1 MQNQFINTKHKTL
14 YNQSKTLGNTMNFRH
29 MQLFLKV
36 AKLQSFTKAANE
48 LKIPQPSLSQSI
60 FALENE
66 LKTTLFNRSTN
77 PISLTEAGK
86 IYLKKANLINE
97 MLGELNTEISA
108 LNHAK
113 TGKIRIAFSQNGYNM
128 IPNLLP
134 QFCKRFSD
142 ADIRI
147 SQIFSTLK
155 IKQMIYDDEIDLGM
169 LVLPIDIKQLK
180 YEIIKTSKVFLAL
193 PSLHELSLKYK
204 NKDLP
209 IISIQDL
216 KDEKFILPKS
226 TQRSRLDIDLFFKNH
241 EFSPNILC
249 ETETF
254 DIANSI
260 VASGVGATFTICE
273 LIKDDKKDKIKLF
286 DINNTELTRTLIVAY
301 KKDKKLSHLEFE
313 FIKMAKE
320 LGA

>member
-1 MQNQFINTKHKTL
+1 
-14 YNQSKTLGNTMNFRH
+14 MNFRH

-77 PISLTEAGK
+77 PISLTEAGE
-86 IYLKKANLINE
+86 IYLKKANLIKD
-97 MLGELNTEISA
+97 MIAELDTEISA
-108 LNHAK
+108 LNNAK
-113 TGKIRIAFSQNGYNM
+113 TGKIRIAFLQNGYNM

-142 ADIRI
+142 ADIKI

-169 LVLPIDIKQLK
+169 LVLPLDIKYLK
-180 YEIIKTSKVFLAL
+180 YEIIKSSNVFLAL

-204 NKDLP
+204 NKELP
-209 IISIQDL
+209 EISIKEL
-216 KDEKFILPKS
+216 KNEKFILPKS
-226 TQRSRLDIDLFFKNH
+226 SQRSRLDIDLMFKNN
-241 EFSPNILC
+241 EFIPKILC

-260 VASGVGATFTICE
+260 VASGVGATFTISE

-286 DINNTELTRTLIVAY
+286 NIKDNNLIKTLVIAY
-301 KKDKKLSHLEFE
+301 KKDKKLSHLELE

>member
-1 MQNQFINTKHKTL
+1 
-14 YNQSKTLGNTMNFRH
+14 MNFRH

-36 AKLQSFTKAANE
+36 AQLQSFTKAANE

-66 LKTTLFNRSTN
+66 LKTTLFNRNTN
-77 PISLTEAGK
+77 PITLTKAGE
-86 IYLKKANLINE
+86 IYLKKANLIKD
-97 MLGELNTEISA
+97 MVAELDNEISA
-108 LNHAK
+108 LNRAK

-134 QFCKRFSD
+134 TFCKRFND
-142 ADIRI
+142 ADIKI

-155 IKQMIYDDEIDLGM
+155 IKQMIENDEIDLGM
-169 LVLPIDIKQLK
+169 LILPIDIKQLK
-180 YEIIKTSKVFLAL
+180 YEAIKTSNVFLAL
-193 PSLHELSLKYK
+193 PSIHELSLKFK
-204 NKDLP
+204 NKKLP
-209 IISIQDL
+209 TISIQEL
-216 KDEKFILPKS
+216 KNEKFILPKS
-226 TQRSRLDIDLFFKNH
+226 TQRSRLDIDMVFKKQG
-241 EFSPNILC
+241 FTPKILC

-260 VASGVGATFTICE
+260 VASGVGATFTISE
-273 LIKDDKKDKIKLF
+273 LIKDDKKDKIQLF
-286 DINNTELTRTLIVAY
+286 NICDAELVRTLIIAY
-301 KKDKKLSHLEFE
+301 KKDKKLSNLEIE

>member
-1 MQNQFINTKHKTL
+1 
-14 YNQSKTLGNTMNFRH
+14 MNFRH

-36 AKLQSFTKAANE
+36 AQLQSFTKAANE

-77 PISLTEAGK
+77 PITLTEAGE
-86 IYLKKANLINE
+86 IYLKKANLIKD
-97 MLGELNTEISA
+97 MVSELDAEISA
-108 LNHAK
+108 LNKAK

-142 ADIRI
+142 ADIKI
-147 SQIFSTLK
+147 LQIFSTLK

-169 LVLPIDIKQLK
+169 LILPIDTNYLK
-180 YEIIKTSKVFLAL
+180 YEVIKSSNTFLAL
-193 PSLHELSLKYK
+193 PALHELSLKFK
-204 NKDLP
+204 NKELP
-209 IISIQDL
+209 TIAISEL
-216 KDEKFILPKS
+216 KGEKFILPRS
-226 TQRSRLDIDLFFKNH
+226 TQRSRLDIDLMFKKSG
-241 EFSPNILC
+241 FVPKILC

-260 VASGVGATFTICE
+260 VASGVGATFTISE
-273 LIKDDKKDKIKLF
+273 LIKEDKKDKIKLF
-286 DINNTELTRTLIVAY
+286 NIKDSKLDKTLAIVY
-301 KKDKKLSHLEFE
+301 KKDKKLSNLEIE

>member
-1 MQNQFINTKHKTL
+1 
-14 YNQSKTLGNTMNFRH
+14 MNFRH

-77 PISLTEAGK
+77 PITLTEFGE
-86 IYLKKANLINE
+86 IYLKKANLIND
-97 MLGELNTEISA
+97 MIAELDTEISA
-108 LNHAK
+108 LNRAK
-113 TGKIRIAFSQNGYNM
+113 SGKIRIAFSQNGYNM
-128 IPNLLP
+128 LPSLLP
-134 QFCKRFSD
+134 KFCKHFSG
-142 ADIRI
+142 ADIKI

-155 IKQMIYDDEIDLGM
+155 IKQMLYDDEIDLGM
-169 LVLPIDIKQLK
+169 LILPIDTKRLK
-180 YEIIKTSKVFLAL
+180 YEVIKSSDTFLAL
-193 PSLHELSLKYK
+193 SFMHELSLKFK
-204 NKDLP
+204 GKELP
-209 IISIQDL
+209 KISISEL
-216 KDEKFILPKS
+216 KDERFILPKS
-226 TQRSRLDIDLFFKNH
+226 TQRSGLGIDLMFKKAG
-241 EFSPNILC
+241 FVPKILC

-254 DIANSI
+254 DIANQI
-260 VASGVGATFTICE
+260 VASGVGATFTISE

-286 DINNTELTRTLIVAY
+286 DLGDSGLTKTLVIAY
-301 KKDKKLSHLEFE
+301 KKDKKLSNLEIE

>member
-1 MQNQFINTKHKTL
+1 
-14 YNQSKTLGNTMNFRH
+14 MNFRH

-36 AKLQSFTKAANE
+36 AQLQSFTKAANE

-77 PISLTEAGK
+77 PITLTEAGE
-86 IYLKKANLINE
+86 IYLKKANLIKD
-97 MLGELNTEISA
+97 MVSELDAEISA
-108 LNHAK
+108 LNKAK

-142 ADIRI
+142 ADIKI
-147 SQIFSTLK
+147 LQIFSTLK

-169 LVLPIDIKQLK
+169 LILPIDTNYLK
-180 YEIIKTSKVFLAL
+180 YEVIKSSNTFLAL
-193 PSLHELSLKYK
+193 PTLHELSLKFK
-204 NKDLP
+204 NKELP
-209 IISIQDL
+209 TIAISEL
-216 KDEKFILPKS
+216 KDEKFILPRS
-226 TQRSRLDIDLFFKNH
+226 TQRSRLDIDLMFKKSG
-241 EFSPNILC
+241 FVPKILC

-260 VASGVGATFTICE
+260 VASGVGATFTISE
-273 LIKDDKKDKIKLF
+273 LIKEDKKDKIKLF
-286 DINNTELTRTLIVAY
+286 NIEDSKLDKTLAIVY
-301 KKDKKLSHLEFE
+301 KKDKKLSNLEIE